1 MAPAMSNPKQTCSMH
16 GGQKNSMNQKNL
28 LKIKIEKYLKV
39 PLLLAVFWLIAAG
52 IMFIVSRE
60 AGLIMLAFDLIYM
73 VIVLVIYYQKRPDI
87 MAEMV
92 NFSFEQSQIQ
102 KELLKDL
109 ALPYTL
115 IDLDGRFLSSNQQFY
130 DVIGKEKMHKKS
142 LFQVFP
148 ELTKEILPIQTGE
161 ASVAILYEERNYR
174 LEMKCVHAK
183 WGDEDDFIDASNS
196 LIAVYLFDDTEIKK
210 YIRENQEQKMAAC
223 LIYIDNYEEA
233 LESIDEVKESIK
245 AEPIIDTVADAES
258 LFFLPGQPEGIHQV
272 KYQFGEYYISFFFE
286 NEILC
291 ATSAYYAPI
300 WTDYETND

>member
-1 MAPAMSNPKQTCSMH
+1 MASAMSNPKQTCSMH

-60 AGLIMLAFDLIYM
+60 AGLIMLVFDLIYM

-115 IDLDGRFLSSNQQFY
+115 IDLDGRTERSGS
-130 DVIGKEKMHKKS
+130 GG
-142 LFQVFP
+142 P
-148 ELTKEILPIQTGE
+148 GALPAQACPGLEHHQECHQERSFRLPVQAYQAQSHDPARDYGNLMQTR
-161 ASVAILYEERNYR
+161 VRNAHPG
-174 LEMKCVHAK
+174 LLM
-183 WGDEDDFIDASNS
+183 
-196 LIAVYLFDDTEIKK
+196 
-210 YIRENQEQKMAAC
+210 EN
-223 LIYIDNYEEA
+223 
-233 LESIDEVKESIK
+233 
-245 AEPIIDTVADAES
+245 
-258 LFFLPGQPEGIHQV
+258 
-272 KYQFGEYYISFFFE
+272 
-286 NEILC
+286 
-291 ATSAYYAPI
+291 
-300 WTDYETND
+300 